1 MGHHSSPAWLGG
13 HGGIPRAD
21 RGASRPLAR
30 RIDSSAGA
38 RRPERSFGNDR
49 SPAGKD
55 GSTASKD
62 LSVRLCLF
70 AVRAYQSTLSIFFR
84 GSCRFQPSCSHY
96 ALEAIERHG
105 ARRGAWLALTRLLRC
120 QPFAAAGFDP
130 VPHDCSESSTRF
142 RQSHMKH
149 GNAEHAS

>member
-21 RGASRPLAR
+21 RGASRPVAR

-38 RRPERSFGNDR
+38 RRPERSFAGNEL
-49 SPAGKD
+49 
-55 GSTASKD
+55 ST
-62 LSVRLCLF
+62 RLCLL
-70 AVRAYQSTLSIFFR
+70 AVRAYQSTLSVFFR
-84 GSCRFQPSCSHY
+84 GSCRFQPSCSQY

-130 VPHDCSESSTRF
+130 VPQDGSESSTRAG
-142 RQSHMKH
+142 H
-149 GNAEHAS
+149 GNSEHGNFEHGNFEHDKAEHAS

>member
-1 MGHHSSPAWLGG
+1 MGHNSSPAWLGG
-13 HGGIPRAD
+13 HGGIRRAD
-21 RGASRPLAR
+21 RGASRPVAR
-30 RIDSSAGA
+30 RIDSS
-38 RRPERSFGNDR
+38 SGNDR
-49 SPAGKD
+49 SPAGNQL
-55 GSTASKD
+55 ST
-62 LSVRLCLF
+62 RLCLF
-70 AVRAYQSTLSIFFR
+70 AVRAYQSTLSVFFR

-130 VPHDCSESSTRF
+130 VPHDCSESCTRS
-142 RQSHMKH
+142 RH